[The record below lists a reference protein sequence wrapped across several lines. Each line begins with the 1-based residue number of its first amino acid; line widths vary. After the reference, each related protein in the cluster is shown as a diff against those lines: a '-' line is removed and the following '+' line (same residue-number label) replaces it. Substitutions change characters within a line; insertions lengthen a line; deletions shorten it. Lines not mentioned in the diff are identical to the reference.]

1 MILGI
6 ICQSRVN
13 VMSEERNV
21 WNIAYHRFVNTTPNP
36 RATKKS
42 KGELVGLELL
52 SPELPSASVL
62 VGGELVVVG
71 DISTGKCDSSRSETR
86 WYV

>member
-1 MILGI
+1 M
-6 ICQSRVN
+6 RVN
-13 VMSEERNV
+13 LISEERNV

-62 VGGELVVVG
+62 LGREPVVVG
-71 DISTGKCDSSRSETR
+71 DISTSKCERSSGEIK